1 MIIPSSS
8 DPRLNTAE
16 CVSHVD
22 DDANDSVDQMIYD
35 RPKYGVII
43 STFLTFVCLFG
54 GSLIYRFLI
63 STHCAIDKDRLFA
76 LKFTATFV
84 IIVDCMLLVYT
95 CVIVMKESSLRNS
108 TSAVIF
114 VLVPIIYVS
123 ATIIAVPLVVLG
135 NVLESWC
142 LFLPLSWA
150 VCYNC
155 LWILLGIFAHPSW
168 AFSVLLSICSFILLT
183 YILAYSYS
191 TSIRSEY
198 SKWKIFSAC
207 MLCMCVFLSFAV
219 FTWISVRFF
228 LADQLISNS
237 IQTLLFAILG
247 TLLSV
252 ISFNPKRLLEILSI
266 SARNTPEDSNQN
278 QETPALR
285 LVESTN

>member
-16 CVSHVD
+16 CVSQVD
-22 DDANDSVDQMIYD
+22 DDANDSVDQMIYE
-35 RPKYGVII
+35 RPKYDIII

-63 STHCAIDKDRLFA
+63 STNCATDKDRLFA

-84 IIVDCMLLVYT
+84 IIVDCMLFIYT
-95 CVIVMKESSLRNS
+95 CVIVMKKSGLRNS

-123 ATIIAVPLVVLG
+123 ATIIVPLAVLG
-135 NVLESWC
+135 NVLEPWC

-168 AFSVLLSICSFILLT
+168 AFSVLLSICSTILLI
-183 YILAYSYS
+183 YILAYSYT
-191 TSIRSEY
+191 TSIQKAYSER
-198 SKWKIFSAC
+198 KIFAAC
-207 MLCMCVFLSFAV
+207 MVCMCVFLSFAV

-237 IQTLLFAILG
+237 IQTMLFAILG

-252 ISFNPKRLLEILSI
+252 ISFNPKRLLKILTPGG
-266 SARNTPEDSNQN
+266 NTSEDSSKNN
-278 QETPALR
+278 ENVPLTN
-285 LVESTN
+285 VTSTNQV